1 MIDKFFEKD
10 FFPKIFKKNGKKFGT
25 GSRVNIGKESV
36 LDSFGLKNNN
46 ETHFRASLILQ
57 KFKLKRI

>member
-25 GSRVNIGKESV
+25 GSRDTPMSIEVFIVHS
-36 LDSFGLKNNN
+36 S
-46 ETHFRASLILQ
+46 
-57 KFKLKRI
+57 